1 MASISQ
7 LTQEALSLPFDDRM
21 QLAQRL
27 WASLQPSPDATVE
40 DQEREALDLADRRDA
55 DLESGSVEGVSH
67 ADAMAKAR
75 KSLGCE

>member
-7 LTQEALSLPFDDRM
+7 LTQEALSLPLDDRM

>member
-7 LTQEALSLPFDDRM
+7 LTQEALSLPLNDRM

>member
-7 LTQEALSLPFDDRM
+7 LTQEALSLPLDDRL